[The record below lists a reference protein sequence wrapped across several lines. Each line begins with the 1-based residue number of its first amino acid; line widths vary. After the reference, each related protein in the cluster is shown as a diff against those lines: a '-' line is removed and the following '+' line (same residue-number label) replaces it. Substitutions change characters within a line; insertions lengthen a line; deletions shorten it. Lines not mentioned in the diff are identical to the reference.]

1 MRRFSGF
8 MSEEEEHRWRVSW
21 RGASLSSSLLHHFHQ
36 FLPPHIH
43 LFHWESDLNDYPS
56 EKWNFISKNAQIGG
70 KKNYNPYTESLDNIV
85 IWVPGY
91 TTGHLDACSVA
102 LSVPKAHMGHLVSCS
117 AATDSPKGLLVNST
131 SLSYNADR
139 YNAEDAMISWGLTRI
154 DRYGMS
160 ILEAQLRL
168 SGFET
173 KL

>member
-1 MRRFSGF
+1 MESKLERGIIIIIAITSLPSVSATTHSSVSLRERFEWLPF
-8 MSEEEEHRWRVSW
+8 REME
-21 RGASLSSSLLHHFHQ
+21 FHQ
-36 FLPPHIH
+36 QKCTD
-43 LFHWESDLNDYPS
+43 WGE
-56 EKWNFISKNAQIGG
+56 
-70 KKNYNPYTESLDNIV
+70 KNYNPYTESLDNIV

-117 AATDSPKGLLVNST
+117 AATDSPKALLVNST

-139 YNAEDAMISWGLTRI
+139 YNAEDAMISRGLTRI

>member
-1 MRRFSGF
+1 MESKLERGIIIIIAITSLPSVSATTHSSVSLRERFEWLPF
-8 MSEEEEHRWRVSW
+8 REME
-21 RGASLSSSLLHHFHQ
+21 FHQ
-36 FLPPHIH
+36 QKCTD
-43 LFHWESDLNDYPS
+43 WGE
-56 EKWNFISKNAQIGG
+56 
-70 KKNYNPYTESLDNIV
+70 KNYNPYTESLDNIV

-131 SLSYNADR
+131 SLSYNA
-139 YNAEDAMISWGLTRI
+139 EDAMISWGLTRI

>member
-1 MRRFSGF
+1 MESKLERGIIIIIAITSLPSVSATTHSSVSLRERFEWLPF
-8 MSEEEEHRWRVSW
+8 REME
-21 RGASLSSSLLHHFHQ
+21 FHQ
-36 FLPPHIH
+36 QKCTD
-43 LFHWESDLNDYPS
+43 WGE
-56 EKWNFISKNAQIGG
+56 
-70 KKNYNPYTESLDNIV
+70 KNYNPYTESLDNIV

-131 SLSYNADR
+131 SLSHNADR